1 MNKSKQRKRSIAFI
15 FTTVA
20 LIVIVLAFTGALII
34 SSFQHN
40 YIHSIVTNYYVNG
53 NDAIRKIEYSL
64 RYGKQLENF
73 YGIEE
78 MLQEK
83 QRQNLNVDRIFIT
96 NEEGHILYDQNGRIF
111 DEVLPSS
118 LLEAI
123 EEEGFIETPYIYEK
137 YDNHYL
143 LFFPIFLDNSWI
155 GSIVY
160 QIHEQKIDQ
169 EINLFIWHMIFVL
182 VLLALAVSFI
192 LALIEY
198 KYPFFDKNGKIYRK
212 RMLITLLIIL
222 STVQII
228 FGFFNYKQFSEAYIE
243 LANRNAKT
251 ASELVKRDVE
261 AVIKKGV
268 TYDKLYQ
275 IESYLDEIVSTIAE
289 IEQIAIIARVDEYQY
304 RSNSSAKDEQMSESF
319 LYSLNIASD
328 QFGRTA
334 EIEVQLSDEYYQSR
348 MREILLD
355 TVTVIVTSFIFM
367 VEVTLFVSLVLDRR
381 KKKEQRDENEEM
393 AIIRPLAF
401 SFAMAIFL
409 SSSFIPIYMKEIY
422 EPLFGLSQDVVVGL
436 PITIEMLFAGVGTL
450 LAGFFIDKKGW
461 KPSFIVG
468 IIFFMVGSIL
478 SGLST
483 KPLEFI
489 GARAIVGIGYGFSLM
504 SLRAYVN
511 ISKYEKVRST
521 GFAAFFAGL
530 YAGINVGVIVGSM
543 LAERIG
549 FNNVFY
555 IAFAISLASCIF
567 AVLFIKNRIAEK
579 DEKLQLEEVAATT
592 SKKPSFQ
599 VALQF
604 LLNKSV
610 LALFLFIVVPTTICS
625 MFLDYY
631 FPVFA
636 NDIGV
641 SPSNIG
647 RAFLL
652 NGICIVYLAPL
663 LSKIASKYL
672 GIEKS
677 IAISGVIVSVGL
689 IIFASQGTLATAFLA
704 VILLGIAESFGLVA
718 QNNYFV
724 QLEATNK
731 FGSGK
736 ALGFYDNVRKL
747 GQMAGPM
754 VFGGLSFLGLYGV
767 GVVAVITLLGVLI
780 FYFVAKTASNKE
792 SRVLNG

>member
-1 MNKSKQRKRSIAFI
+1 
-15 FTTVA
+15 
-20 LIVIVLAFTGALII
+20 
-34 SSFQHN
+34 
-40 YIHSIVTNYYVNG
+40 
-53 NDAIRKIEYSL
+53 
-64 RYGKQLENF
+64 
-73 YGIEE
+73 
-78 MLQEK
+78 
-83 QRQNLNVDRIFIT
+83 
-96 NEEGHILYDQNGRIF
+96 
-111 DEVLPSS
+111 
-118 LLEAI
+118 
-123 EEEGFIETPYIYEK
+123 
-137 YDNHYL
+137 
-143 LFFPIFLDNSWI
+143 
-155 GSIVY
+155 
-160 QIHEQKIDQ
+160 
-169 EINLFIWHMIFVL
+169 
-182 VLLALAVSFI
+182 
-192 LALIEY
+192 
-198 KYPFFDKNGKIYRK
+198 
-212 RMLITLLIIL
+212 
-222 STVQII
+222 
-228 FGFFNYKQFSEAYIE
+228 
-243 LANRNAKT
+243 
-251 ASELVKRDVE
+251 
-261 AVIKKGV
+261 
-268 TYDKLYQ
+268 
-275 IESYLDEIVSTIAE
+275 
-289 IEQIAIIARVDEYQY
+289 
-304 RSNSSAKDEQMSESF
+304 
-319 LYSLNIASD
+319 
-328 QFGRTA
+328 
-334 EIEVQLSDEYYQSR
+334 
-348 MREILLD
+348 
-355 TVTVIVTSFIFM
+355 
-367 VEVTLFVSLVLDRR
+367 
-381 KKKEQRDENEEM
+381 
-393 AIIRPLAF
+393 
-401 SFAMAIFL
+401 
-409 SSSFIPIYMKEIY
+409 
-422 EPLFGLSQDVVVGL
+422 
-436 PITIEMLFAGVGTL
+436 
-450 LAGFFIDKKGW
+450 
-461 KPSFIVG
+461 
-468 IIFFMVGSIL
+468 MVGSIL

-521 GFAAFFAGL
+521 GFAAFYAGL

-754 VFGGLSFLGLYGV
+754 VFGGLAFLGLYGV